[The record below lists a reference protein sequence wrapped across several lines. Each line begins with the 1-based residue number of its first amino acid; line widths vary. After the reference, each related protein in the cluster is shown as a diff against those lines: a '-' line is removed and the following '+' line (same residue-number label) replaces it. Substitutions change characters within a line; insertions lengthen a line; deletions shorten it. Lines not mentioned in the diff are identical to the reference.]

1 VKSRRA
7 VSKAKW
13 IDALGRLAEAGGP
26 ALGSQTHQEQISTL
40 EAVIRSLPSGAIIA
54 DARGKLLFLND
65 SAKRI
70 LGVGL
75 TEVPPE
81 EWSATYG
88 CYLPD
93 RETLYPPEK
102 LPLARALRGEEVLDE
117 EMFIRNE
124 IRHKGTW
131 INISGKP
138 LYGSS
143 GAISGAYVIFQDI
156 TAYKKSQ
163 EVVERLSSA
172 VEQTADS
179 VVITDTH
186 GTIRYVNPAFTK
198 TTGYSR
204 REVMGKTPAILK
216 SGEHDDEFYRKMWT
230 TILNGGVFTGT
241 LVNRKKCGDLY
252 WSEQTITPMREES
265 GRITRFV
272 SVWKDVTE
280 QRKLQEQEFQLGLAR
295 EVQQRFYQACGPVV
309 PGFDLVGRAFPAD
322 HTGGDYFDFFP
333 MPGGSVGI
341 AIGDV
346 TGHGFGSALLMA
358 EMRAYTR
365 MVAAAEP
372 DVGKVLQRVG
382 RILYS
387 DLDSSQLITLLLVS
401 LDPRTRS
408 FSYANAGHVPGYL
421 MNASGEVESTLKA
434 TGVPLGFDPG
444 ATYPS
449 VDSEKLS
456 PGKILTLLT
465 DGITETEA
473 PGGTE
478 YGIERMLKLINE
490 HRDISSAEIAEVLYR
505 DARGFAD
512 QRPQQDDITYVVC
525 KAEPQD

>member
-1 VKSRRA
+1 MKGGRA

-13 IDALGRLAEAGGP
+13 IDALGRLAEAGATTPGCR
-26 ALGSQTHQEQISTL
+26 SHEEQISTL
-40 EAVIRSLPSGAIIA
+40 EAVIRSLPSGAIIS
-54 DARGKLLFLND
+54 DASGKLIFLND
-65 SAKRI
+65 SAERI

-75 TEVPPE
+75 KEVPPE
-81 EWSATYG
+81 EWSLTYG

-93 RETLYPPEK
+93 RMTLYPPEE
-102 LPLARALRGEEVLDE
+102 LPLARALKGEEVLDE
-117 EMFIRNE
+117 EMFIKNE
-124 IRHKGTW
+124 LRPAGTW
-131 INISGKP
+131 INCSSKP
-138 LYGSS
+138 LWNENNV
-143 GAISGAYVIFQDI
+143 ISGAYAIFQDI

-179 VVITDTH
+179 VVITDTR
-186 GTIRYVNPAFTK
+186 GTIRYVNPAFTA
-198 TTGYSR
+198 TTGFSR
-204 REVMGKTPAILK
+204 EEVMGKTPAILK
-216 SGEHDDEFYRKMWT
+216 SGEHDDEFYSKMWT

-241 LVNRKKCGDLY
+241 LINRKKCGDLY
-252 WSEQTITPMREES
+252 YSEQTITPMREKG

-280 QRKLQEQEFQLGLAR
+280 QRKLQEHEFQLGLAR
-295 EVQQRFYQACGPVV
+295 AVQQRFYKANGPVV

-365 MVAAAEP
+365 MIAAAEP

-382 RILYS
+382 RILYG
-387 DLDSSQLITLLLVS
+387 DLASSQLITLLLVS

-408 FSYANAGHVPGYL
+408 LSYSNAGHVPGYL
-421 MNASGEVESTLKA
+421 MGSSGEVESTLKA

-444 ATYPS
+444 ATYPT
-449 VDSEKLS
+449 VDSEKLA

-473 PGGTE
+473 PCGTE
-478 YGIERMLKLINE
+478 YGIERMLKLVNE
-490 HRDISSAEIAEVLYR
+490 HRDRSSAEIADVLCR
-505 DARGFAD
+505 DARGFAE
-512 QRPQQDDITYVVC
+512 QRPQQDDITCVVC